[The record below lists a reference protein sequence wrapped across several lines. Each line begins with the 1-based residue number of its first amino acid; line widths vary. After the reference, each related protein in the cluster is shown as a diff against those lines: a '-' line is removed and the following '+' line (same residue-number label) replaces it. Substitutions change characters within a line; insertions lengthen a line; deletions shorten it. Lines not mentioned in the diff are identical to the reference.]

1 MRRALIA
8 LGAILLAA
16 PARAQAPDPHAAHT
30 MPALVDPHAG
40 HVMAPASPDPHA
52 GHVMPPAPADPHA
65 GHIMP
70 SAAQAADPHAGHNM
84 GGQAAVAGEPAPPA
98 PTDYAADRMFPQ
110 AAMAA
115 ARAALYDEHGN
126 MAWSKVMFDRAE
138 YRPGGKGDG
147 YGWDGRA
154 SWGDDIH
161 RIVLK
166 SEGDGASGRLEEAEV
181 QALYSR
187 AVGPYFNL
195 EAGAR
200 QDFQP
205 RPRRTYAVLGVEG
218 LAPNWFD
225 VEGRVFLS
233 DKGDLTARL
242 EGSYDLRLTQRLILE
257 PRAEAN
263 LAAQDDAS
271 IGVGAGPSD
280 LELGLRL
287 RYALTPEFAPYVGG
301 NWNHKIGDAA
311 DVARAAGEDV
321 RSTRIVLG
329 LRAWF

>member
-1 MRRALIA
+1 M
-8 LGAILLAA
+8 
-16 PARAQAPDPHAAHT
+16 
-30 MPALVDPHAG
+30 
-40 HVMAPASPDPHA
+40 
-52 GHVMPPAPADPHA
+52 
-65 GHIMP
+65 
-70 SAAQAADPHAGHNM
+70 
-84 GGQAAVAGEPAPPA
+84 
-98 PTDYAADRMFPQ
+98 
-110 AAMAA
+110 
-115 ARAALYDEHGN
+115 
-126 MAWSKVMFDRAE
+126 
-138 YRPGGKGDG
+138 
-147 YGWDGRA
+147 
-154 SWGDDIH
+154 
-161 RIVLK
+161 
-166 SEGDGASGRLEEAEV
+166 
-181 QALYSR
+181 
-187 AVGPYFNL
+187 GPYFNL